1 MKNIFFAAL
10 FAAFLTSA
18 PLAAGELAPD
28 TDTRLAFKYLSV
40 NDGLS
45 QNSVTSILQSSDG
58 RMLIA
63 LTTGSTFSTAT
74 PSGPCA
80 IRPNAAEGW
89 PTTVSYVSAKLPTA
103 RSGSGSTEV

>member
-45 QNSVTSILQSSDG
+45 QNSVTSIL
-58 RMLIA
+58 
-63 LTTGSTFSTAT
+63 
-74 PSGPCA
+74 
-80 IRPNAAEGW
+80 
-89 PTTVSYVSAKLPTA
+89 
-103 RSGSGSTEV
+103 

>member
-58 RMLIA
+58 RMLIGTYDG
-63 LTTGSTFSTAT
+63 LNFFDGY
-74 PSGPCA
+74 A